1 MPYSTFDL
9 FSVSMLEMDGDD
21 SITNVA
27 TLSFI
32 FVEGASDPVDP
43 SLSFDFISEFVTY
56 YDVMFDENNND
67 MSLFEYLR
75 MSQHFPLI
83 APQAPTTPIHDIDD
97 VRYPDDPLSGQL
109 DCDSN
114 SEERKVTPVSD
125 SAESMD
131 FGTSDQPKELKIG
144 SSLSLD
150 KRSRLI
156 ELLRSYMDVFA
167 WSNEDMPSLD
177 PSIAKEEIMKQ
188 LNVGFLSVVKY
199 PEWLANVIPVPKKDN
214 KVRVCVDYMHLNKA
228 SPKDDFPLPHIDML
242 VDSTAGHSMLSFMD
256 GFCRVMPFGLKNTG
270 ATYQRAA
277 TTLFHDMMHKD
288 VEVYIDD
295 TIVKSQDR
303 ADHLATL
310 QRFFEKIRQFRLRLN
325 PKKCT
330 FGVISGKLLGH
341 IVNECGVEVD
351 PEKIRPILDMLA
363 LRTERERDK
372 RISRQVTVHQSFHC

>member
-1 MPYSTFDL
+1 MIVVPSSPGRAIMFSMCFPDEDFDYGLLVDSGGGPDRVTLDDAYIDEMDMIGIGRILDATLHMPYSAFDL

-43 SLSFDFISEFVTY
+43 SLSFDFISEFVTC

-97 VRYPDDPLSGQL
+97 VRDPDDPLSGQL
-109 DCDSN
+109 DCDSD

-131 FGTSDQPKELKIG
+131 FGTSNQPKELKIG

-150 KRSRLI
+150 KRCRLI

-167 WSNEDMPSLD
+167 WSYEDMPSLD
-177 PSIAKEEIMKQ
+177 PSIVQ
-188 LNVGFLSVVKY
+188 H
-199 PEWLANVIPVPKKDN
+199 
-214 KVRVCVDYMHLNKA
+214 HL
-228 SPKDDFPLPHIDML
+228 PILPH
-242 VDSTAGHSMLSFMD
+242 A
-256 GFCRVMPFGLKNTG
+256 RP
-270 ATYQRAA
+270 
-277 TTLFHDMMHKD
+277 
-288 VEVYIDD
+288 
-295 TIVKSQDR
+295 VKQKLR
-303 ADHLATL
+303 
-310 QRFFEKIRQFRLRLN
+310 RLHPRWSL
-325 PKKCT
+325 
-330 FGVISGKLLGH
+330 
-341 IVNECGVEVD
+341 
-351 PEKIRPILDMLA
+351 
-363 LRTERERDK
+363 
-372 RISRQVTVHQSFHC
+372 